1 MKSRNAT
8 IDYLR
13 GLAALMVCVCHY
25 RHTLPDQPAAIAKH
39 GEIGVQIFFVI
50 SGFIIP
56 YSMEKA
62 GYRLVDFGRF
72 WLKRLVRLQPT
83 FLAALVFT
91 FLLSRASSHF
101 KGGAVDF
108 SLSDLAA
115 SAVYWRVPSENPVI
129 WTLIVEL
136 KYYLFISLLFP
147 LLFSVN
153 DTIRRLS
160 FLGCMILATLLL
172 PYAETLRHAPCF
184 LLGFAACYLRTGR
197 STPGEALILSI
208 LVIVSAFTGSSTLQI
223 AAGVLTSAAIL
234 YLPAI
239 HWKLGTFFGAISYS
253 LYLVHFPLGVK
264 IVNVLLPR
272 FPGSGHWVLMPV
284 TIVVCSAVAYIFF
297 RSIEEPSAKL
307 SQRIKL
313 SKAKM
318 VVASSVITDRSV
330 APR

>member
-1 MKSRNAT
+1 MKQRNAT

-25 RHTLPDQPAAIAKH
+25 RHTLPEPLSALAKH

-62 GYRLVDFGRF
+62 GYQLVDFGRF

-83 FLAALVFT
+83 FWVALLFT

-101 KGGAVDF
+101 KGGTPAF
-108 SLSDLAA
+108 SFSDLAA

-136 KYYLFISLLFP
+136 KYYLFISLLYP
-147 LLFSVN
+147 LLFSRN
-153 DTIRRLS
+153 DMIRRVS
-160 FLGCMILATLLL
+160 FVGCVVLATVLI

-184 LLGFAACYLRTGR
+184 LLGFAACYLRTAR
-197 STPGEALILSI
+197 STPQESLILSI
-208 LVIVSAFTGSSTLQI
+208 LVVASAVAGSSALQI
-223 AAGVLTSAAIL
+223 AAAVLTSAAIL
-234 YLPAI
+234 YLPAV
-239 HWKLGTFFGAISYS
+239 HWKLGAFFGAISYS

-264 IVNVLLPR
+264 IVNASLPH
-272 FPGSGHWVLMPV
+272 FPGASHWVLMPF
-284 TIVVCSAVAYIFF
+284 TIAICSATAYALFKLV
-297 RSIEEPSAKL
+297 EEPSARW
-307 SQRIKL
+307 SQQIKL
-313 SKAKM
+313 SKANTSIGGAK
-318 VVASSVITDRSV
+318 SVDQS
-330 APR
+330 APV

>member
-25 RHTLPDQPAAIAKH
+25 RHTLPDQLAAIAKH

-108 SLSDLAA
+108 SFPDLAA

-208 LVIVSAFTGSSTLQI
+208 LGDRFRLHGFVHPADSSRCLDERRDFISSGDSLETRHVFRRDLLFIVPSPFS
-223 AAGVLTSAAIL
+223 
-234 YLPAI
+234 
-239 HWKLGTFFGAISYS
+239 
-253 LYLVHFPLGVK
+253 
-264 IVNVLLPR
+264 PR
-272 FPGSGHWVLMPV
+272 S
-284 TIVVCSAVAYIFF
+284 
-297 RSIEEPSAKL
+297 
-307 SQRIKL
+307 
-313 SKAKM
+313 
-318 VVASSVITDRSV
+318 
-330 APR
+330 